1 MKSLILN
8 TPSLDKIAVGVFAFA
23 FATGFFGANPEAEVA
38 QFIRQTKEQTK
49 PSSQLELEPLREL
62 TVYVPYVYEAQKEN
76 PFALKSFVTDATV
89 EPEAD
94 ANEDC
99 SNDDCG
105 DGAPIPHVPYF
116 LEGYPLE
123 ELTFVGTVLGKNNRR
138 IALIQTPD
146 SGVVNAMQGEYMGK
160 NNGLVVSI
168 KTDHIVIREKQK
180 VPRGWQ
186 NRMAILELFK

>member
-1 MKSLILN
+1 MKSPVLN
-8 TPSLDKIAVGVFAFA
+8 APLNKICVGMAAFVFT
-23 FATGFFGANPEAEVA
+23 TGFFGANPEAEVS
-38 QFIRQTKEQTK
+38 QFIRQTKDQATASATLDLG
-49 PSSQLELEPLREL
+49 PIPEPK
-62 TVYVPYVYEAQKEN
+62 VYVPYVYEAQKEN
-76 PFALKSFVTDATV
+76 PFALKSFVSDATV
-89 EPEAD
+89 APETDGAD
-94 ANEDC
+94 ECN
-99 SNDDCG
+99 NDDCG

-146 SGVVNAMQGEYMGK
+146 AGVVNAMQGEYMGK

>member
-1 MKSLILN
+1 MIV
-8 TPSLDKIAVGVFAFA
+8 II
-23 FATGFFGANPEAEVA
+23 FATGFLGTNPEAEVA
-38 QFIRQTKEQTK
+38 QFIQQTKNNTAA
-49 PSSQLELEPLREL
+49 SASLDLEPLREMKP
-62 TVYVPYVYEAQKEN
+62 YVPYVYEAQTAN
-76 PFALKSFVTDATV
+76 PFLLKSFVADATV
-89 EPEAD
+89 EPEAQGD
-94 ANEDC
+94 DC
-99 SNDDCG
+99 QDDNCG
-105 DGAPIPHVPYF
+105 DGAPVPHVPYF

-123 ELTFVGTVLGKNNRR
+123 ELTFVGTMLGKNNRR

-160 NNGLVVSI
+160 NNGLIVSI

>member
-1 MKSLILN
+1 MKNQVLKAPMGKLSLAIFSVL
-8 TPSLDKIAVGVFAFA
+8 FM
-23 FATGFFGANPEAEVA
+23 TGFLGANPEAEVA
-38 QFIRQTKEQTK
+38 EFIKQVHAQTK
-49 PSSQLELEPLREL
+49 PSTSLDLEPLPDPKP
-62 TVYVPYVYEAQKEN
+62 YIPYVYEAQTAN
-76 PFALKSFVTDATV
+76 PFLLKAFVVDATTD
-89 EPEAD
+89 PEEQNEECAD
-94 ANEDC
+94 DN
-99 SNDDCG
+99 CG
-105 DGAPIPHVPYF
+105 DGAPVPHVPYF
-116 LEGYPLE
+116 LEGYPLD

-160 NNGLVVSI
+160 DNGLIVSI